1 MEITTLLKEKQNLT
15 ETRSMESQSYI
26 SQFQK
31 GQDSNNFFG
40 DFHSSHLSPNMNA
53 LLPLSLSIIFLIGS
67 QLNQKGNKVMW
78 SWRWRFDWPL
88 EGFVYCYIT
97 SKNKS
102 ITGVF
107 YLFTLNIFG

>member
-40 DFHSSHLSPNMNA
+40 DFHSFVAQYECP
-53 LLPLSLSIIFLIGS
+53 PTPVPKYYFLNW
-67 QLNQKGNKVMW
+67 Q
-78 SWRWRFDWPL
+78 PA
-88 EGFVYCYIT
+88 
-97 SKNKS
+97 
-102 ITGVF
+102 
-107 YLFTLNIFG
+107 